1 MSESPPVNRTGQAI
15 IGICVLIACC
25 ATVGWLLVFGKADNS
40 LHSSA
45 LSWSF
50 TLIGVIVIGFGI
62 GAALPQI
69 LELVRR
75 T

>member
-1 MSESPPVNRTGQAI
+1 M
-15 IGICVLIACC
+15 LIACC
-25 ATVGWLLVFGKADNS
+25 ATVGWLLVYGKADNS

-75 T
+75 Q

>member
-1 MSESPPVNRTGQAI
+1 MPESPVNRTGQAI
-15 IGICVLIACC
+15 IGITVLILCG
-25 ATVGWLLVFGKADNS
+25 VLVVWLMMFGKADNS